1 MLSAIRRTYLVL
13 VGIPFVSLV
22 CVNVASA
29 QSEEDRAA
37 ARALANQGITAF
49 SEGRYDE
56 AVDRFARA
64 ESLLHAPTHLLYLG
78 RCAEKQGQLIRAREL
93 LLKLSREELPANA
106 PQAFRDAQNQAQA
119 EARAL
124 ESRLA
129 SVVIT
134 VKSPADVKP
143 KVEMDGKLLPAAVL
157 GVAVPADPGKHE
169 FTASAPGYQ
178 SEPVVVTLVEGGKGK
193 VELTVVESA
202 GVTRES
208 TDARPTG
215 VVEKSAPPRTVSEAP
230 LPEASRAWMRPT
242 SFAALGVG
250 AIGLGA
256 GIYFGLDSRSTRK
269 DADAAQAKCDASPNG
284 CLSSDAEASEISRL
298 DDEARKSLKR
308 SVASFAVSIVGV
320 SVGTVLYVLSPKKSS
335 PERTASVV
343 PWVGLGSAGVSGTW

>member
-1 MLSAIRRTYLVL
+1 MLSAIRRTSLVL
-13 VGIPFVSLV
+13 VGILFASLV
-22 CVNVASA
+22 RAPVALA

-49 SEGRYDE
+49 SEARYDE
-56 AVDRFARA
+56 AYDRFARA

-119 EARAL
+119 EAKAL

-134 VKSPADVKP
+134 VKSPADVQP
-143 KVEMDGKLLPAAVL
+143 KVEMDGKLVSAAVL
-157 GVAVPADPGKHE
+157 GVVVPADPGKHE
-169 FTASAPGYQ
+169 FTASAPGYD
-178 SEPVVVTLVEGGKGK
+178 SKPVVITLIEGGKGT
-193 VELTVVESA
+193 VELTMVASA
-202 GVTRES
+202 GATREP
-208 TDARPTG
+208 TDVRPT
-215 VVEKSAPPRTVSEAP
+215 VAMEKSTPPVKVSEA
-230 LPEASRAWMRPT
+230 LSSEASRAWMRPT

-269 DADAAQAKCDASPNG
+269 DADTAQARCDASPNG
-284 CLSSDAEASEISRL
+284 CLTTDAEASEITRL

-308 SVASFAVSIVGV
+308 SVASFAVSVIGV
-320 SVGTVLYVLSPKKSS
+320 SVGTVLYVLSPKKPS

-343 PWVGLGSAGVSGTW
+343 PWLGLGSAGVSGNW